1 MKKSKIIG
9 SVFTGLCVL
18 LCLLIAVE
26 VIVANSEQ
34 RPPRFFGYSISYVP
48 TNSMEPTINSGDYIL
63 FTKATFDDVD
73 VNDVII
79 YRSNEGIMKGNFI
92 VHRVK
97 EKHSD
102 YIIAKGDF
110 NTIADTE
117 RVTPDMVLGK
127 FITTIE
133 ILDVFSS
140 SGSRTT
146 VFIVLFLVMVSMIG
160 LQFVSV
166 IAKYKK
172 DKLELEQKE
181 KEEKLIEEL
190 RLQILKEELEKLEK
204 LKNDKMDA

>member
-1 MKKSKIIG
+1 MKKSKIVGTVLTAI
-9 SVFTGLCVL
+9 CVL
-18 LCLLIAVE
+18 FCLSIVVE
-26 VIVANSEQ
+26 VIVANNNQ

-63 FTKATFDDVD
+63 FTKATFDDVE

-97 EKHSD
+97 EKYDD
-102 YIIAKGDF
+102 YLIAKGDF
-110 NTIADTE
+110 NTLPDTE
-117 RVTPDMVLGK
+117 RVTEDMVLGK
-127 FITTIE
+127 FITTIDF
-133 ILDVFSS
+133 LDIFSS
-140 SGSRTT
+140 SASRTT
-146 VFIVLFLVMVSMIG
+146 VFIILFLVMVSMIG

-172 DKLELEQKE
+172 DKLLLEQKQ
-181 KEEKLIEEL
+181 KEEKMIEEL

-204 LKNDKMDA
+204 LKNEKVDV